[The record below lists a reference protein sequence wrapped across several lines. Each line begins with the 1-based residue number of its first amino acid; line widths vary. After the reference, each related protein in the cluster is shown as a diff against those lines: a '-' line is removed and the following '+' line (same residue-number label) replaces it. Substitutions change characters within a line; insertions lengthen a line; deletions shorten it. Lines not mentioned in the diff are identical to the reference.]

1 MKDNINKII
10 TFYVEKFIVD
20 DIDNRQSMWLGK
32 LMFLGT
38 WAQLSVSRGL

>member
-1 MKDNINKII
+1 MELF
-10 TFYVEKFIVD
+10 TVD

-38 WAQLSVSRGL
+38 IAQLSFHRVTKK